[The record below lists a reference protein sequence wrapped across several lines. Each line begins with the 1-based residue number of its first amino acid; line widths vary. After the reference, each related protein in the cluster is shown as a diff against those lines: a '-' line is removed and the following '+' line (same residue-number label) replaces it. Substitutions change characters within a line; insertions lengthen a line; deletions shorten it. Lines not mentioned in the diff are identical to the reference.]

1 MSTNEIFNQMLSSYD
16 ITTELQ
22 KRNAIFEVNQQIILS
37 GLYNG
42 GFFNEAAFYGGT
54 CLRIFH
60 GLHRFSE
67 DMDFSL
73 LAPNE
78 NFDFTRYF
86 QPIIDQ
92 FAMVG
97 REVEIRKKDKKNF
110 GKVESAFLKDNTDV
124 YDITFQTEK
133 SVKIKIEVDTQP
145 PLKFQTEQKLL
156 LLPQS
161 FMTRCFTLPAL
172 FAGKMHALVY
182 RAWKNRVKG
191 RDWYDFE
198 WYVRH
203 NVPLDFTHLCER
215 ALQFNH
221 EELDKETFLQK
232 LNERLA
238 TADMNQIKADVLPF
252 VRNPKELDIWSNDY
266 FMELANMIRIE
277 LKKHLENIWTDHFT
291 GNSASGKVMVKCG
304 FSDTGMQNRCS
315 QLVGGDK
322 DMVKVFKYKG

>member
-1 MSTNEIFNQMLSSYD
+1 MRNEIFDQMLSAYD
-16 ITTELQ
+16 LTTEQQ
-22 KRNAIFEVNQQIILS
+22 KRNATFEVNQQLVLA

-60 GLHRFSE
+60 GLQRFSE

-73 LAPNE
+73 LAPNGK
-78 NFDFTRYF
+78 FDFTNYF

-92 FAMVG
+92 FALVG
-97 REVEIRKKDKKNF
+97 RDAEIKKKDKKNF

-145 PLKFQTEQKLL
+145 PLEFNTEQKLL
-156 LLPQS
+156 LLPLS
-161 FMTRCFTLPAL
+161 FMTRCFTLPDL

-203 NVPLDFTHLCER
+203 NIPLDFTHLHER
-215 ALQFNH
+215 ALQFNQ
-221 EELDKETFLQK
+221 EDITKESFLEK

-238 TADMNQIKADVLPF
+238 TSDINQVKADVLPF

-266 FMELANMIRIE
+266 FL
-277 LKKHLENIWTDHFT
+277 
-291 GNSASGKVMVKCG
+291 
-304 FSDTGMQNRCS
+304 
-315 QLVGGDK
+315 QLVKLIRFEIGI
-322 DMVKVFKYKG
+322 

>member
-1 MSTNEIFNQMLSSYD
+1 MSTNEIFNQMLSGYD
-16 ITTELQ
+16 ITTEQQ
-22 KRNAIFEVNQQIILS
+22 KRNAIFEVNQQVILA

-60 GLHRFSE
+60 GLQRFSE

-78 NFDFTRYF
+78 NFDFTQYF

-92 FAMVG
+92 FALVG

-145 PLKFQTEQKLL
+145 PLKFKTEQKLL

-161 FMTRCFTLPAL
+161 FMTRCFTLPTL

-203 NVPLDFTHLCER
+203 NIPLDFTHLSER
-215 ALQFNH
+215 ALQFNQ

-232 LNERLA
+232 LNERLV
-238 TADMNQIKADVLPF
+238 TADMNQVKADVFPF

-266 FMELANMIRIE
+266 FLQLAKMIRFE
-277 LKKHLENIWTDHFT
+277 
-291 GNSASGKVMVKCG
+291 
-304 FSDTGMQNRCS
+304 
-315 QLVGGDK
+315 
-322 DMVKVFKYKG
+322 